1 MGNQHPLAP
10 HTALA
15 TLHSSPLVLL
25 VDRMVF
31 RRQALLA
38 RRVRPV
44 LVYTRWTRDAIAS
57 RLCTTNDSTQA
68 SYSQMPTPTAAVYPW
83 QITQT
88 TVDRSTWA
96 VADWLLGTLIQ
107 GAALRAGARTVHQ
120 TCFLGDGNNFPFL
133 FLVIPPVGE
142 IDELT
147 EWKRTHTQHIR
158 TDGWKESRWDSKRG
172 ISPFDTFLYFG
183 IFTSAGVF
191 PLGLG
196 FGTPSLLCMNA
207 PCPTFL

>member
-1 MGNQHPLAP
+1 
-10 HTALA
+10 
-15 TLHSSPLVLL
+15 
-25 VDRMVF
+25 
-31 RRQALLA
+31 
-38 RRVRPV
+38 
-44 LVYTRWTRDAIAS
+44 
-57 RLCTTNDSTQA
+57 
-68 SYSQMPTPTAAVYPW
+68 MPTPTVAGSPW
-83 QITQT
+83 QTTQT
-88 TVDRSTWA
+88 IVDHSIWA
-96 VADWLLGTLIQ
+96 VADWLSGTLIQ

-158 TDGWKESRWDSKRG
+158 TDGWKESRRDSKRG

-196 FGTPSLLCMNA
+196 LGFGTPSLLCINA
-207 PCPTFL
+207 PRPTFL